1 MLAPTH
7 SIFSLF
13 LTLILLAVFGVKEG
27 LHWTILLTAVIGS
40 FMPDIDMPKSVVGRI
55 FFFISI
61 PLERKFGHRTVTH
74 SLIGWAVFS
83 IAFMLIAGLLFFV
96 LNHFSLNDAVANFM
110 DIPLQDRHH
119 HFLRLS
125 AAFSI
130 GYMSH
135 VILDMFNPRGV
146 QLFWPNSGRDVIPG
160 NVRFRPESGS
170 KTEIGIFLFL
180 VLLLIPAFPISK
192 YGTLTTL
199 RWLLATP
206 EAVIEEFKQ
215 SRTRT
220 LVEFEGVFEHSKL
233 SVSGTAE
240 VLDIHLGKL
249 IIWHNQTTYTLS
261 DEMTADIMAFKTR
274 AIKTDYPI
282 SIRHYPFSKMTVT
295 DLLNEITDTD
305 LVSGVVVLPPGLTLD
320 IPFTV
325 RDAAPI
331 LQVKDRLTL
340 TFATKSELKALKF
353 DDAFTKHQTAIK
365 TKISLLTQTR
375 KKLSA
380 QLRTLDDTDN
390 DLTDLGKQM
399 LGKSSDSVTQKKEA
413 IQAQLESTDETLE
426 TLKSELS
433 DKPFTFSGEVW
444 IRDVRPLREEEK
456 I

>member
-27 LHWTILLTAVIGS
+27 LHWTILVTAVIGS
-40 FMPDIDMPKSVVGRI
+40 FMPDIDMPKSVIGRL

-83 IAFMLIAGLLFFV
+83 VAFTFIAGIVHLTLRYTDFV
-96 LNHFSLNDAVANFM
+96 GTQGPVH
-110 DIPLQDRHH
+110 I
-119 HFLRLS
+119 LRLS

-160 NVRFRPESGS
+160 NIRFRPESGS

-220 LVEFEGVFEHSKL
+220 LIDFEGVFEHSKIP
-233 SVSGTAE
+233 VSGTAE
-240 VLDIHLGKL
+240 VLDIHAKKL
-249 IIWHNQTTYTLS
+249 IIWHDQTVFTLS

-274 AIKTDYPI
+274 AIKTTVPI
-282 SIRHYPFSKMTVT
+282 SMRHYPFQSQTVSE
-295 DLLNEITDTD
+295 LLSQITNTD

-320 IPFTV
+320 IPFTIQ
-325 RDAAPI
+325 DSSPI

-340 TFATKSELKALKF
+340 TFATKSELNALKF
-353 DDAFTKHQTAIK
+353 DDAFTKHQNSIK
-365 TKISLLTQTR
+365 AKISLLTQTR

-399 LGKSSDSVTQKKEA
+399 LSKNPDGMIQKKEA

-433 DKPFTFSGEVW
+433 DQPFKFSGEVW
-444 IRDVRPLREEEK
+444 IRSVKPLKPEEK

>member
-7 SIFSLF
+7 SIFGLF

-40 FMPDIDMPKSVVGRI
+40 FMPDIDMPKSVIGRL

-61 PLERKFGHRTVTH
+61 PLERKFGHRTITH

-83 IAFMLIAGLLFFV
+83 IGFMLIAGLLFFV
-96 LNHFSLNDAVANFM
+96 FNHFSLNDAVANWM
-110 DIPLQDRHH
+110 EIPLQDRHH

-146 QLFWPNSGRDVIPG
+146 QLFWPNAGRDVIPG

-220 LVEFEGVFEHSKL
+220 LIHFDGVFEHSKIP
-233 SVSGTAE
+233 VSGTAE
-240 VLDIHLGKL
+240 VLDIHAKKL
-249 IIWHNQTTYTLS
+249 IIWHDQTVFTLS
-261 DEMTADIMAFKTR
+261 DEMTADITAFKTR
-274 AIKTDYPI
+274 AIKTTVPI
-282 SIRHYPFSKMTVT
+282 SMRHYPFQGQTVSE
-295 DLLNEITDTD
+295 LLSQITDTD

-325 RDAAPI
+325 RDSSPI
-331 LQVKDRLTL
+331 LQAKDRLTL

-353 DDAFTKHQTAIK
+353 DDAFTKHQHSIK
-365 TKISLLTQTR
+365 AKISLLTQTR

-380 QLRTLDDTDN
+380 QLRTLDDTDK

-399 LGKSSDSVTQKKEA
+399 LCKSPDSVTQKKEA

-433 DKPFTFSGEVW
+433 NQPFRFSGEVW
-444 IRDVRPLREEEK
+444 IRSVKPLIPEEK